1 MRWGV
6 EEAKKFWL
14 KEEKKKYTLPG
25 KGENS
30 SRHCEEERKMI
41 NGMNLS
47 VEEMKM
53 YKLVKN
59 REEKEEKKENQK
71 QRSSR
76 AEDRGEDL
84 WTLNINYEL
93 QGLETKEI

>member
-1 MRWGV
+1 
-6 EEAKKFWL
+6 
-14 KEEKKKYTLPG
+14 
-25 KGENS
+25 
-30 SRHCEEERKMI
+30 MI
-41 NGMNLS
+41 DGMNFS

-59 REEKEEKKENQK
+59 REEKEEKKENHK

-84 WTLNINYEL
+84 WTLNINYVL
-93 QGLETKEI
+93 NYKV